1 MTSDPQRRERDL
13 GTFVLHSMIGVVFLV
28 ALGVAALYTI
38 PPEHLIIPQ
47 HEMATRVARLQDFP
61 VGSSRLETWGED
73 AILVVRRDENAF
85 AALQG
90 VSPVDGCILNWDP
103 EALRVTSPCGHQ
115 VYNLRGHVVE
125 GLTTESL
132 QQYRVFLRNDIVYVT
147 RN

>member
-1 MTSDPQRRERDL
+1 MTPVSQRRERDL
-13 GTFVLHSMIGVVFLV
+13 STFLLNSMIGVVFLIVLV
-28 ALGVAALYTI
+28 AAALYTI

-47 HEMATRVARLQDFP
+47 HEVAVRVARLEDFP
-61 VGSSRLETWGED
+61 VGSSRLETWGEQ
-73 AILVVRRDENAF
+73 AILVVRRGEQEF

-103 EALRVTSPCGHQ
+103 EALRIASPCGHQ

-132 QQYRVFLRNDIVYVT
+132 QQYKVFLRNDIVYVT
-147 RN
+147 RY

>member
-1 MTSDPQRRERDL
+1 MTSDPQRPERDL
-13 GTFVLHSMIGVVFLV
+13 GSFLLNSMIAVVFLV
-28 ALGVAALYTI
+28 ALGVATLYTI

-47 HEMATRVARLQDFP
+47 HELAARVGRLEDFP

-73 AILVVRRDENAF
+73 AILVVRRGEQEF
-85 AALQG
+85 SGLQG
-90 VSPVDGCILNWDP
+90 VSPVDGCILSWDP

-125 GLTTESL
+125 GLSTESL
-132 QQYRVFLRNDIVYVT
+132 QQYRIFLRNDIVYVT

>member
-13 GTFVLHSMIGVVFLV
+13 GTFLLNSMIAVVFLV

-47 HEMATRVARLQDFP
+47 HELAARVARIEDFP

-73 AILVVRRDENAF
+73 AILVVRRDEQEF
-85 AALQG
+85 SALQG
-90 VSPVDGCILNWDP
+90 VSPVDGCILDWDA
-103 EALRVTSPCGHQ
+103 EALRVSSPCGHQ

>member
-1 MTSDPQRRERDL
+1 MTSDPQRRERNL
-13 GTFVLHSMIGVVFLV
+13 GTFLLNSMIGVVFLV
-28 ALGVAALYTI
+28 VFAVAALYTI

-47 HEMATRVARLQDFP
+47 HELAARVARLEDFP

-73 AILVVRRDENAF
+73 AILVVRRDEQEF
-85 AALQG
+85 TALQG

-132 QQYRVFLRNDIVYVT
+132 QQYAVFVRNDIVYVT

>member
-1 MTSDPQRRERDL
+1 MTPDSQRRERDL
-13 GTFVLHSMIGVVFLV
+13 STFLLNSMIGVVFLIVLV
-28 ALGVAALYTI
+28 AAALYTI

-47 HEMATRVARLQDFP
+47 HEVAVRVARLEDFP
-61 VGSSRLETWGED
+61 VGSSRLETWGEQ
-73 AILVVRRDENAF
+73 AILVVRRGEQEF

-103 EALRVTSPCGHQ
+103 EALRIASPCGHQ

-132 QQYRVFLRNDIVYVT
+132 QQYKVFLRNDIVYVT
-147 RN
+147 RY